1 MGANKNKSN
10 DRFVPMGGRE
20 QLKRETEI
28 RKRKA
33 EKGRL
38 AHSAHRAER
47 RKELEFYN
55 KTKNKK

>member
-33 EKGRL
+33 GKGRL

-47 RKELEFYN
+47 
-55 KTKNKK
+55 KKH